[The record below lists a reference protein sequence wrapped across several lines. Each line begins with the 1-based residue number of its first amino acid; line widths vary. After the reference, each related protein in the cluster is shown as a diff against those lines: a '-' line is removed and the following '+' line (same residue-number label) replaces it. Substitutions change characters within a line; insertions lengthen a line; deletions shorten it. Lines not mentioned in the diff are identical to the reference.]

1 MKALWFSSTSRLIAG
16 ILAASVALLAM
27 PSAAHADSDWKRK
40 KKHGHYYGE
49 YYRYPRSSFTVT
61 FGTGYRG
68 RGYYYGPPGAAYYY
82 DAPGVV
88 YYRTRSAVPRGYW
101 GDYYYDEDRGGRW
114 SVEARV
120 QRALSRRGY
129 YYGPIDGDIGP
140 GSRRA
145 IARYQAQNGLRV
157 TGTITRGVLRSLGI

>member
-1 MKALWFSSTSRLIAG
+1 MKTHWFGSMSRFIAAS
-16 ILAASVALLAM
+16 LAATLVLLAV
-27 PSAAHADSDWKRK
+27 PNAAHADPHWKRK
-40 KKHGHYYGE
+40 HHHDDDY

-61 FGTGYRG
+61 FGTGYLG

-88 YYRTRSAVPRGYW
+88 YYRTRSAVPRAYW
-101 GDYYYDEDRGGRW
+101 NDYYDGDRSVHW
-114 SVEARV
+114 SLEARV

-145 IARYQAQNGLRV
+145 IARYQALNGLPV
-157 TGTITRGVLRSLGI
+157 TGTITRSLLRSLDI

>member
-1 MKALWFSSTSRLIAG
+1 MKTSWFSFSSRLIAG
-16 ILAASVALLAM
+16 FFAATVALLAV
-27 PSAAHADSDWKRK
+27 PNAAHADPYWKWK
-40 KKHGHYYGE
+40 KKHDHHYDD
-49 YYRYPRSSFTVT
+49 YYRYPRSSFTIT

-82 DAPGVV
+82 DAPGVG

-101 GDYYYDEDRGGRW
+101 GDYYEDRGGRW
-114 SVEARV
+114 SIEARV

-145 IARYQAQNGLRV
+145 IARYQAHNGFRV
-157 TGTITRGVLRSLGI
+157 TGTITRGLLRSLGI